1 MNVFCYEN
9 KLVFPIH
16 VSNQK
21 FENSIDLQLVID
33 DAKSHYVYIK
43 DFNRFMFHKMKNK
56 NKKHFCKS
64 CLQCFSSKNVLTK
77 HKEICLNINGAQC
90 IRLEKGMIEFKNYS
104 KKIPVPFKIYADFES
119 NLEDVEIYEGSYLK
133 KYQDHVPCS
142 FAYKLVC
149 IDDRFN
155 KQIVVFKGKNAAYEI
170 IKAILKEYEQFFSF
184 LLMGNLLLEGIT
196 HVKKISKKKPTF
208 KRFLAQINSLG
219 TNNWDE
225 SVVEGTL
232 RNLRTK

>member
-1 MNVFCYEN
+1 
-9 KLVFPIH
+9 
-16 VSNQK
+16 
-21 FENSIDLQLVID
+21 
-33 DAKSHYVYIK
+33 
-43 DFNRFMFHKMKNK
+43 
-56 NKKHFCKS
+56 
-64 CLQCFSSKNVLTK
+64 
-77 HKEICLNINGAQC
+77 
-90 IRLEKGMIEFKNYS
+90 MIEFKNFS

-208 KRFLAQINSLG
+208 KRFLAHINSLG

-232 RNLRTK
+232 CNLRTK